1 MTDPLSPATIQYCA
15 EIVQRCMRGAYLV
28 AEEGI
33 VCLGHRDCLSLLDT
47 PCQPEMHHS
56 MNDNTLIKNA
66 QCMNTTNYSNR
77 TLRKSNACVLLPLLV
92 IQQ

>member
-1 MTDPLSPATIQYCA
+1 M
-15 EIVQRCMRGAYLV
+15 

-33 VCLGHRDCLSLLDT
+33 VCLQHRDCLFLLDT
-47 PCQPEMHHS
+47 PCQPEMHYS

-66 QCMNTTNYSNR
+66 QCMNTTKYSNR
-77 TLRKSNACVLLPLLV
+77 TFSKSNACVVLLPLLV